1 MRSEW
6 EAHPAL
12 NCLGVGFAS
21 GLGPVFVV
29 LILGSLVNGE
39 ALWLLPALVFGA
51 PASAL
56 AGLLAS
62 VVLYRVRTP
71 PVSARHLW
79 LVTAAG
85 ALILSATVTYAIT
98 SEVTALDAAAL
109 SCGAVVGAIPVF
121 VLARALTGEGLPEA
135 E

>member
-1 MRSEW
+1 
-6 EAHPAL
+6 
-12 NCLGVGFAS
+12 
-21 GLGPVFVV
+21 VV

-39 ALWLLPALVFGA
+39 ALWLLPALVFGT

-62 VVLYRVRTP
+62 VVLYRVRAP

-85 ALILSATVTYAIT
+85 AVILSATVTYAIT

-109 SCGAVVGAIPVF
+109 LGGAVVGAIPVF